1 MNNLKSI
8 NIKNFKCFSDVSFSI
23 KDINIL
29 IGENN
34 AGKSTTIEAI
44 TLIAYGIE
52 KLKNGKYTQCPIA
65 ISENHRDKCIKLN
78 IESLLIDISN
88 ANYKYD
94 KTLTPKITAYFNN
107 NSRVE
112 IYIIDE
118 EVYAIGHENKSCI
131 INKKDAANADLPDI
145 FVMPHFSLL
154 KNREKYINEKTTAQ
168 DQFNYRSSLHF
179 RNEIYNNQDKLAQLN
194 NLISLTW
201 NGLFLNVQYEIFNDD
216 FISIN
221 IRDKDFNTEIRNYG
235 SGLQM
240 WVQFLWFLCKIN
252 KDNCIVILDEPD
264 VYIHADLQRKLYHI
278 VADRFPQ
285 TLIATH
291 SIEIINEASL
301 SNIMI
306 VDKNSKRFKFCKDK
320 STLSNAMKSIGS
332 TQNIMLTKIQ
342 KYNKCLFV
350 EGNDLYILDDLFRI
364 VINDKTKSLKDF
376 ANCKL
381 NGKDN
386 YKEIFG
392 ASKLFKEDSNGTFR
406 TFCLLDKDYNAEY
419 NSKIIEDAYENSIE
433 LHILNRLEI
442 ENYIIVPRIYAEII
456 GKPQLDIENEI
467 FDLAT
472 KLKDVTFDRILEA
485 KILGYKKINP
495 KKSITQIC
503 KETRDYINSKWNT
516 LNEILL
522 IVPGKELKGMIYTHI
537 KSKYG
542 KSCSDKII
550 LQKMKL
556 NDIPLDLRDFLRKLG
571 E

>member
-8 NIKNFKCFSDVSFSI
+8 HIKNYKCFSDVSFSI

-52 KLKNGKYTQCPIA
+52 KLKNGKYTQCPLV

-78 IESLLIDISN
+78 IESLLIDILN

-107 NSRVE
+107 NSKVE
-112 IYIIDE
+112 IHIIE
-118 EVYAIGHENKSCI
+118 GEVYAIGYKNKSCI
-131 INKKDAANADLPDI
+131 VSKKDAINADLPNI

-154 KNREKYINEKTTAQ
+154 KNEEKYINEKTTAH

-179 RNEIYNNQDKLAQLN
+179 RNEIYNNQDKLPQLN
-194 NLISLTW
+194 KLISLTW
-201 NGLFLNVQYEIFNDD
+201 NNLFLSIQYEMFKDD

-252 KDNCIVILDEPD
+252 QDNCIVILDEPD

-285 TLIATH
+285 ILIATH
-291 SIEIINEASL
+291 SIEIINEAPL

-306 VDKNSKRFKFCKDK
+306 VDRNSKHFGFCKDK
-320 STLSNAMKSIGS
+320 SALSNALKSIGS
-332 TQNIMLTKIQ
+332 TQNMMLTKIQ
-342 KYNKCLFV
+342 KHNKCLFV
-350 EGNDLYILDDLFRI
+350 EGNDLDILDDLFRL
-364 VINDKTKSLKDF
+364 VINDKSKSLKDF

-381 NGKDN
+381 NSKDN

-392 ASKLFKEDSNGTFR
+392 ASKLFKEDTNGTFR
-406 TFCLLDKDYNAEY
+406 TFCLLDKDYNVEY
-419 NSKIIEDAYENSIE
+419 NSKIKEEAKQNSIE
-433 LHILNRLEI
+433 LHILDRLEI
-442 ENYIIVPRIYAEII
+442 ENYIIVPRIYAEITN
-456 GKPQLDIENEI
+456 KPQSDIEGELYN
-467 FDLAT
+467 LAIQ
-472 KLKDVTFDRILEA
+472 LKDITFDRILEA
-485 KILGYKKINP
+485 KILEHKKINP
-495 KKSITQIC
+495 KMNIAKIC
-503 KETRDYINSKWNT
+503 KETRDYINSKWST
-516 LNEILL
+516 LDEILL

-537 KSKYG
+537 KNKYG
-542 KSCSDKII
+542 KSCTDKIV

-556 NDIPLDLRDFLRKLG
+556 NDIPLDIRNFLKMLN